1 MVAPFTPLT
10 LPQFSAKFVEALQAR
25 HPQLPVEIISDS
37 ELRIPSGDS
46 HNTIF
51 LDNAYKTYLQD
62 PEAEQDIIHRFL
74 ASVVMTGE
82 DRPLDRERIVPVIK
96 DVAWIQEIQ
105 ASMAAR
111 GNDKAI
117 PFVSE
122 PFNDS
127 LVIVYAQDNPENL
140 EYVTPDA
147 LAKAH
152 LQPKDL
158 RALACANLKRLMPSF
173 ELRGEPGFYMVMA
186 GGTFEASLLLFDAL
200 WTPEYF
206 EVQGDFVVAIPSR
219 ELLFITG
226 SENLENVERL
236 REIAREARA
245 EAGYPLT
252 DELFIRRGNTFVPFP
267 E

>member
-127 LVIVYAQDNPENL
+127 LGDCVCPG
-140 EYVTPDA
+140 
-147 LAKAH
+147 
-152 LQPKDL
+152 QP
-158 RALACANLKRLMPSF
+158 
-173 ELRGEPGFYMVMA
+173 GEPGVRHPRCPGQGSPATQGPA
-186 GGTFEASLLLFDAL
+186 GPRVRQPQAVDAQL
-200 WTPEYF
+200 
-206 EVQGDFVVAIPSR
+206 
-219 ELLFITG
+219 
-226 SENLENVERL
+226 
-236 REIAREARA
+236 
-245 EAGYPLT
+245 
-252 DELFIRRGNTFVPFP
+252 
-267 E
+267 